1 MSRTFHLIKK
11 EFIQIRRDP
20 SLIRILIII
29 PIVQLLILGYV
40 VSSEVK
46 NIATVICDLDN
57 SQLSRQLVE
66 RIRNSAYFRVKYFE
80 PHQQNLADYLDRGR
94 ASVAIVIPD
103 NLTKNIASN
112 IPTAIQILVDG
123 VDSNSSTMAL
133 GYISGILESFLS
145 EQLTQYVQLGTE
157 IHLLTANVRVWY
169 NEDLKFS
176 HFMIPGLIVFLL
188 TMVTTLISA
197 IGLVREREI
206 GTLEQLLV
214 APIKKHEMLIGK
226 IVPFAVIG
234 LLEVSLAIAF
244 AKVWYHIPIAGNL
257 GLFALF
263 IVVYLFTT
271 LGIGL
276 FVSAS
281 VQTQQQAMFMSFFF
295 IVFFMFLSGFL
306 FQIENMPRIAQY
318 LSYLDPM
325 RYLVVVVR
333 ELFIKGA
340 GMKYLYWQ
348 GIALVIFGSMIFSFA
363 ALRFQRRMK

>member
-1 MSRTFHLIKK
+1 MIKVLYLIKK

-20 SLIRILIII
+20 ALIRILFLI
-29 PIVQLLILGYV
+29 PIIQLLILGYV

-46 NIATVICDLDN
+46 NIATVVCDLDN
-57 SQLSRQLVE
+57 SQLSRQLIE
-66 RIRNSAYFRVKYFE
+66 RVRNSGYFRVNYFE
-80 PHQQNLADYLDRGR
+80 PNQQKMGDYLDRGK
-94 ASVAIVIPD
+94 ASVAIVVPKD
-103 NLTKNIASN
+103 LAKNITNN

-133 GYISGILESFLS
+133 GYVSGILESFLS
-145 EQLTQYVQLGTE
+145 DRVSQYVQYGSD
-157 IHLLTANVRVWY
+157 IHLLTANIRVWY
-169 NEDLKFS
+169 NQDLKFS

-197 IGLVREREI
+197 VGLVREREI

-214 APIKKHEMLIGK
+214 APIKKYEMLIGK

-234 LLEVSLAIAF
+234 ILEVSLAIAF
-244 AKVWYHIPIAGNL
+244 AKVWYQIPIAGNL

-263 IVVYLFTT
+263 IIVYLFTT

-295 IVFFMFLSGFL
+295 LVFFMFLSGFL
-306 FQIENMPRIAQY
+306 FQIENMPRFAQY

-340 GMKYLYWQ
+340 GMRYLYWQ
-348 GIALVIFGSMIFSFA
+348 GIALTIFGGLIFSFA
-363 ALRFQRRMK
+363 VLRFQRRMK